1 MHRIAMVYQNL
12 RCKHLYIEY
21 QANSFHVFSMFFPT
35 CLGLVWSLWICVYFN
50 LYAHIYLSTYTVHM
64 YTYIIY
70 IIYYKY
76 ILYMCQRVASKKD
89 FQGFLAS
96 IVPPPEEV

>member
-50 LYAHIYLSTYTVHM
+50 LYAHIYLSTYTVHT
-64 YTYIIY
+64 YTYIY

-76 ILYMCQRVASKKD
+76 ILYMCQKVASKKE

-96 IVPPPEEV
+96 VVPPPEEV